1 MKSAASS
8 RSSTASS
15 ASSAVSAKLPTG
27 DLPHYIGGV
36 PARTV
41 AALLL
46 ILAAVFASGQ
56 TGAGAAPSLEHLLR
70 QAMARDSALARLELA
85 WRNSQLALAQNAAA
99 KGLSIDIG
107 AELDYSYSQAPLS
120 PTPATYLCDEDVED
134 QDEKDKHPQDQN
146 EDKRILTCKAAGA
159 SSSGDQSQ
167 GDYQSSLG
175 GKVTIE
181 ADLPHPFGTLS
192 ASLPVTL
199 IDELG
204 VDAPTT
210 SLSQPLAPLLGLDAT
225 ESADLEAA
233 HAVVTAERAIRT
245 RVRALAD
252 ELLTAVIAIL
262 ELDKSEAQQIHQLST
277 IEDAITRM
285 RIAQENKQSHA
296 FQSSQFDLER
306 MRRILAATL
315 SDLDQ
320 ARAALEDKSGARNFA
335 ALGEAALRLPAGE
348 RNQQAPAVADAT
360 VDLRASDFRIREHQ
374 RTHLPVVAVN
384 AGYDWEKK
392 AFSAGLNLSFTILD
406 GGTRRL
412 ASEQLANNRASA
424 EIALAQAREVFA
436 SALDQA
442 ERDIRDLEHNTWEL
456 RERRHLAALKLTETR
471 AALAAGVATEAD
483 VAQAE
488 LDLALLELDAQ
499 IQAAER
505 WQLKLQLDTLTDIN
519 ALVSVT
525 LR

>member
-1 MKSAASS
+1 M
-8 RSSTASS
+8 
-15 ASSAVSAKLPTG
+15 
-27 DLPHYIGGV
+27 

-107 AELDYSYSQAPLS
+107 AELDYTFAEQFPPSDLLED
-120 PTPATYLCDEDVED
+120 LCRQIRSAEKDGDEDD
-134 QDEKDKHPQDQN
+134 GDKQEPDWCPDPPQ
-146 EDKRILTCKAAGA
+146 T
-159 SSSGDQSQ
+159 QSNAQ
-167 GDYQSSLG
+167 PEGEYKSSLG
-175 GKVTIE
+175 GEVTLE

-199 IDELG
+199 IDKLG

-252 ELLTAVIAIL
+252 ELLTAVITIL
-262 ELDKSEAQQIHQLST
+262 ELRQNEARQTHQIST
-277 IEDAITRM
+277 IEDSITRM

-296 FQSSQFDLER
+296 FQSSQFDLVR
-306 MRRILAATL
+306 TRRILAATL
-315 SDLDQ
+315 ADLDQ
-320 ARAALEDKSGARNFA
+320 ARATLEDKSGARDFA
-335 ALGEAALRLPAGE
+335 ALGEAALRLPAVE
-348 RNQQAPAVADAT
+348 RDQQAPAVVDAT
-360 VDLRASDFRIREHQ
+360 VDLRASDFRVREQ
-374 RTHLPVVAVN
+374 RRTRLPSVGVN

-412 ASEQLANNRASA
+412 ASEQLANKRASA
-424 EIALAQAREVFA
+424 EIALAQAREAFA

-442 ERDIRDLEHNTWEL
+442 ERDIRDLEHRRWEL
-456 RERRHLAALKLTETR
+456 HERRRLAALKLTETR
-471 AALAAGVATEAD
+471 VALAAGVATQAD

-488 LDLALLELDAQ
+488 LDLAVLDLDAQ

-519 ALVSVT
+519 PLDSIVQ
-525 LR
+525 R

>member
-1 MKSAASS
+1 M
-8 RSSTASS
+8 
-15 ASSAVSAKLPTG
+15 PF
-27 DLPHYIGGV
+27 
-36 PARTV
+36 RTV
-41 AALLL
+41 ATLLLL
-46 ILAAVFASGQ
+46 ILAAVCTSGQ
-56 TGAGAAPSLEHLLR
+56 TGAGAPTLEQLLR
-70 QAMARDSALARLELA
+70 EAMARDQALAQLELA
-85 WRNSQLALAQNAAA
+85 WRNSQLALAQTAAA

-107 AELDYSYSQAPLS
+107 TRLEYSYSQPASSL
-120 PTPATYLCDEDVED
+120 TPAAYSCVED
-134 QDEKDKHPQDQN
+134 HPHNHDANGDKHLMCREVSDP
-146 EDKRILTCKAAGA
+146 
-159 SSSGDQSQ
+159 SSGDRTNS
-167 GDYQSSLG
+167 DYQSTLG
-175 GKVTIE
+175 GEVTLE
-181 ADLPHPFGTLS
+181 ADLPRPFGTLS

-252 ELLTAVIAIL
+252 ELLTAVITIL
-262 ELDKSEAQQIHQLST
+262 ELRQSEAQQIHQLST

-285 RIAQENKQSHA
+285 RIAQENEQSHA

-306 MRRILAATL
+306 TRRILAATL
-315 SDLDQ
+315 ADLDE
-320 ARAALEDKSGARNFA
+320 ARAALEDKSGARDFA

-412 ASEQLANNRASA
+412 ASEQLANKRASA
-424 EIALAQAREVFA
+424 EIALAQAREAFA

-442 ERDIRDLEHNTWEL
+442 ERDIRDLEHRRWEL
-456 RERRHLAALKLTETR
+456 HERRRLAALKLTETR
-471 AALAAGVATEAD
+471 VALAAGVATQAD

-488 LDLALLELDAQ
+488 LDLALLDLDAQ

-505 WQLKLQLDTLTDIN
+505 WQLKLQLDALTDVDPL
-519 ALVSVT
+519 AT
-525 LR
+525 LAVR